1 MRRLI
6 IILSAFVFASVL
18 VSFAALSVDAQTSS
32 QQYATEDTA
41 QESTTPESTTL
52 ESTTQEPTSE
62 PSAPEVSGGAVSEG
76 SPSGAHASAEEL
88 ARMEPAEPYSQVVD
102 NASPERFSAQGWE
115 RSSEGTLYYGGD
127 YDQPSEGAGPAQ
139 FKVEIPATDY
149 YTVYAWWPVRE
160 GNSAEARFGVS
171 TVSGV
176 EWTEVNQKRDGGM
189 WIRLGEYEMQAGDG
203 YAVQIS
209 PDSADN
215 GRVVADAVT
224 VVRGTQV
231 APPDDAA
238 SDSMLTA
245 RGGRHNGRDVVRAA
259 RRHIGTEYV
268 RSPPGPCDAFR
279 AEDCSCHTKMVF
291 RKFDR
296 RLPDDPIKQAK
307 YGHRIRRKGDLRP
320 GDLVFFKEGGRVITH
335 VAIYAGG
342 GDIVHASSYWDKVVE
357 RPMKYVDGFVFG
369 QRLPPR

>member
-32 QQYATEDTA
+32 QQYAGEDTA
-41 QESTTPESTTL
+41 QESTTL

-62 PSAPEVSGGAVSEG
+62 PSALEVSGGSVSQG
-76 SPSGAHASAEEL
+76 SAGGGHASAEEL

-102 NASPERFSAQGWE
+102 NASPERFSGQGWE
-115 RSSEGTLYYGGD
+115 RSSEGRMYYEKD

-139 FKVEIPATDY
+139 FKIEIPATDY

-160 GNSAEARFGVS
+160 GNSSAARFGIS

-176 EWTEVNQKRDGGM
+176 EWTEVNQQKDGGL

-209 PDSADN
+209 PDSFDG
-215 GRVVADAVT
+215 GRVVADAVM

-231 APPDDAA
+231 ATLEDAT
-238 SDSMLTA
+238 SDSRLTA

-268 RSPPGPCDAFR
+268 RSPPGPCDSFR
-279 AEDCSCHTKMVF
+279 AEDCSCHTKVVF

-296 RLPDDPIKQAK
+296 RLPDDPIKQSK
-307 YGHRIRRKGDLRP
+307 SGHRVRRKGDLRP
-320 GDLVFFKEGGRVITH
+320 GDLVFFKEGNSRVITH

-357 RPMKYVDGFVFG
+357 KPMRYVDGFIFG
-369 QRLPPR
+369 QRLKPR